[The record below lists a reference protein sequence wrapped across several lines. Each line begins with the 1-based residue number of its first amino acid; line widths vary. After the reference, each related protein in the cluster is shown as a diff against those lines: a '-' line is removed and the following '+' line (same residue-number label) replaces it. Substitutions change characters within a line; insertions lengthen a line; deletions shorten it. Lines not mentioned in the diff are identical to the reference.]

1 MSTEFNVVVTNFP
14 RKWYGA
20 EHHNAAI
27 TPRDAAIP
35 WGQTTNVW
43 ARSKRVL
50 KIRVARRLITK

>member
-1 MSTEFNVVVTNFP
+1 MNAEFNVVVTNFP

-27 TPRDAAIP
+27 TPRDAACSY
-35 WGQTTNVW
+35 GQTTNVW

-50 KIRVARRLITK
+50 KIRAHRRLITK